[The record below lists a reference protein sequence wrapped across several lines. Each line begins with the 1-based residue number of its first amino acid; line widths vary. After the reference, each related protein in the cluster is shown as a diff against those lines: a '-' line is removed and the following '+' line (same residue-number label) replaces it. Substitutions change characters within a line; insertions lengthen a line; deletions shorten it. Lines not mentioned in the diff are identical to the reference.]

1 MSGVFRQSARGLLRV
16 HGKEAV
22 PFLDG
27 LITNDVKR
35 QADAT
40 VMLAAFANAQGRLLA
55 IVRVLR
61 NGNDFFIET
70 EAVTRE
76 KIFANLSRFIPAG
89 DFFVEDLS
97 GDYSYFE
104 IFGSCTAAF
113 QFLDFGNY
121 PLPGVFIPLEK
132 VSEFRET
139 LAGQGFTEL
148 SDEDY
153 ELLRIEKGVPKYGVD
168 VDESTIVPEISLEN
182 LISYKK
188 GCYTGQ
194 EIIARIHF
202 RGHVAKRLTGLVA
215 TNDQVDLLPGAD
227 LYAEDGKNAG
237 RITSAVRSQKFGRS
251 IALGF
256 VRYDYLAEGKILLC
270 NGHEVAV
277 RQLPF
282 ESNET
287 GEAAIV

>member
-1 MSGVFRQSARGLLRV
+1 MSGVFRQSSRGLLRV

-70 EAVTRE
+70 EAETRE
-76 KIFANLSRFIPAG
+76 KIFTNLSRFIPAG
-89 DFFVEDLS
+89 DFLVEDLS
-97 GDYSYFE
+97 ADYSYFE
-104 IFGSCTAAF
+104 IFGSYTAAF
-113 QFLDFGNY
+113 PFLNFGNY

-270 NGHEVAV
+270 NGHEVTV